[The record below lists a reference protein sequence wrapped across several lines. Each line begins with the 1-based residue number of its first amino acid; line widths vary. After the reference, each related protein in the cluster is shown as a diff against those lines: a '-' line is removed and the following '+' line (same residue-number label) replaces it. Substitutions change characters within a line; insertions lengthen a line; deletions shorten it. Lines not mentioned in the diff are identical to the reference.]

1 MDAVKRAAG
10 AVMNSPLFRK
20 KFCSEPR
27 VNEKDRGMCASKE
40 PEIDPRKDLTPFV
53 QGIYHSASFLGTI
66 IVCLY
71 VCICIVLCLCKV
83 CVCVSVHVSVCVCV
97 KCVFGVHVFV
107 NCMIILCLCL
117 CM

>member
-27 VNEKDRGMCASKE
+27 VNEKDREMCASKE

-53 QGIYHSASFLGTI
+53 QGIYHSASFLGII
-66 IVCLY
+66 IVCF
-71 VCICIVLCLCKV
+71 ICMHILSVLCVRSPPLSKM
-83 CVCVSVHVSVCVCV
+83 
-97 KCVFGVHVFV
+97 F
-107 NCMIILCLCL
+107 
-117 CM
+117 

>member
-27 VNEKDRGMCASKE
+27 VNEKDREMCASKE

-53 QGIYHSASFLGTI
+53 QGIYHSAAFLGII
-66 IVCLY
+66 IVCFVRFCMY
-71 VCICIVLCLCKV
+71 AYIICSLCEGPATK
-83 CVCVSVHVSVCVCV
+83 
-97 KCVFGVHVFV
+97 
-107 NCMIILCLCL
+107 
-117 CM
+117 

>member
-27 VNEKDRGMCASKE
+27 VNEKERGAFASKE
-40 PEIDPRKDLTPFV
+40 PEIDPRRDLTPFV

-66 IVCLY
+66 
-71 VCICIVLCLCKV
+71 LCCM
-83 CVCVSVHVSVCVCV
+83 CVSSSWCVLLCA
-97 KCVFGVHVFV
+97 CG
-107 NCMIILCLCL
+107 ILDPSCAAPLAL
-117 CM
+117 A